1 MQSGVY
7 NTQEDCERRIGESK
21 KELCIANKDIIEK
34 SLIQDELFCNL
45 CSTKYNSDMNI
56 CLALLKAWQTLHII
70 R

>member
-7 NTQEDCERRIGESK
+7 DTQEDCETRIGGSN
-21 KELCIANKDIIEK
+21 KERCVANKDIIEK
-34 SLIQDELFCNL
+34 SLKQDELFCNL
-45 CSTKYNSDMNI
+45 CLIKSNSDMNI